1 MALLDTQKTQI
12 SQLPLILQLDVAGN
26 PSRWISYEDSCYY
39 YAKDLVAWS
48 TGQQEITLFGGTNAA
63 TGERS
68 SLSLNTII
76 AVRGKVNDKQWKH
89 INRVPLT
96 NKALFRRDKNVC
108 GYCGNVF
115 SFKELSRDHIV
126 PVSKGGKNKWTNV
139 VTSCMSC
146 NKFKDARTPEQAGME
161 LLYVPYEPNRSEYLI
176 LQNHKILADQMQ
188 FLLKRVPKHSRLFS

>member
-1 MALLDTQKTQI
+1 MALLNTQSTEL
-12 SQLPLILQLDVAGN
+12 SDLPLILQLDVAGN
-26 PSRWISYEDSCYY
+26 PSRWITYPDSCYY
-39 YAKDLVAWS
+39 YAKELVAWS
-48 TGQQEITLFGGTNAA
+48 AGQAEITLFGGTNAV
-63 TGERS
+63 TGQRS
-68 SLSLNTII
+68 TLTINTIVAI
-76 AVRGKVNDKQWKH
+76 RGNVSDKQWKH

-146 NKFKDARTPEQAGME
+146 NKHKDARTPEQAGME
-161 LLYVPYEPNRSEYLI
+161 LLYVPYEPNRAEYLI
-176 LQNHKILADQMQ
+176 LQNHKILADQME
-188 FLLKRVPKHSRLFS
+188 FLIKRVPKHSRLLS